1 MTIEQYAY
9 LAEIVGTIAVV
20 ITLIFLVLQLR
31 QNTAS
36 VRANTY
42 QGWSAA
48 NVGIN
53 AAMSNPIQSQI
64 IMDGNLDSRNLT
76 RESVVTFGM
85 MNIALMQMAQS
96 TDYLFRAGALDRELW
111 EAEMN
116 RAAGILA
123 IPGVR
128 QWWDAGGRTQLTPS
142 FVNRLEATRSTI
154 QYWNWDSERGFFAS
168 DEIAESP
175 SDDKKSAM
183 R

>member
-1 MTIEQYAY
+1 MTLEQYAY
-9 LAEIVGTIAVV
+9 LAEIIGTTVVV
-20 ITLIFLVLQLR
+20 ITLIFLVVQLR

-53 AAMSNPIQSQI
+53 AAMSNPAQSQI
-64 IMDGNLDSRNLT
+64 MMDGNLDPTSLT

-111 EAEMN
+111 ESEMN

-142 FVNRLEATRSTI
+142 FVKRLEATRSTI
-154 QYWNWDSERGFFAS
+154 QYWNWNSDQGFFAS
-168 DEIAESP
+168 DHIAEP
-175 SDDKKSAM
+175 PRDDKD
-183 R
+183 